1 MPSTSIRV
9 EAAKHEHS
17 DIVPEPM
24 RKQCL
29 LHLHDVQ
36 ANSGGAFLGVVEIL
50 LRDTGLAS
58 APELMLRSDNVEN
71 MWAE

>member
-1 MPSTSIRV
+1 MPSTRRRV

-17 DIVPEPM
+17 DIASEPM

-29 LHLHDVQ
+29 LHFHDVE
-36 ANSGGAFLGVVEIL
+36 AISESAFLGAVEIL
-50 LRDTGLAS
+50 NRDTVTAS
-58 APELMLRSDNVEN
+58 APELMLRSDNFEN